1 MTKHLETSKNS
12 RIQWYMF
19 TLTGGDFL
27 IVRVEE
33 CFNFSF
39 AVSSPRDCTFFPL
52 TLLFEFTGIFIQ
64 KKPRGGGEWKVTFLR

>member
-27 IVRVEE
+27 MVRVEE

-39 AVSSPRDCTFFPL
+39 EQRSIFF
-52 TLLFEFTGIFIQ
+52 
-64 KKPRGGGEWKVTFLR
+64 

>member
-12 RIQWYMF
+12 RIRYYMF
-19 TLTGGDFL
+19 TLTGSDFL

-52 TLLFEFTGIFIQ
+52 T
-64 KKPRGGGEWKVTFLR
+64 